1 MHYVMSS
8 VTVWI
13 PVISF
18 PGVAGW
24 LTSGCIE
31 RKESQGCMNRGTED
45 NHVGDGFSI
54 KTSLLQGKR
63 WISVGLER
71 KKANKRERVD
81 EGRCSLVVFLQ
92 KSHWRLM
99 CIHQY
104 D

>member
-1 MHYVMSS
+1 MSS

-71 KKANKRERVD
+71 KKQTREREWMK
-81 EGRCSLVVFLQ
+81 EGVPWWFFS
-92 KSHWRLM
+92 KSH
-99 CIHQY
+99 IGV
-104 D
+104 

>member
-1 MHYVMSS
+1 MSS

-71 KKANKRERVD
+71 KKQTREREWMK
-81 EGRCSLVVFLQ
+81 EGGFSPKVTLAFDVHPSV
-92 KSHWRLM
+92 
-99 CIHQY
+99 
-104 D
+104 